1 MTAPKNYAVHACQ
14 YSILAWLLA
23 QFDCSSPS
31 TKVLH
36 GQVHLTFPIW
46 WADVLS
52 SFKQNSN
59 ETFWDVVDDELDATR
74 TSTSSTTTLS
84 DKNGLSLNDNKS
96 NNKWN
101 ESFILFSPS
110 FSSLN
115 GSIVF
120 CSRKRKLTVRTQC
133 WDLHPTYYWL
143 VNCFYYAR
151 YQWWWWRWLTRL
163 WRSNRSAKVVP
174 LWAVTLLLLRS

>member
-1 MTAPKNYAVHACQ
+1 MQYMHANIP
-14 YSILAWLLA
+14 YLLD
-23 QFDCSSPS
+23 FWRN
-31 TKVLH
+31 LI
-36 GQVHLTFPIW
+36 VHLPLLKCSMGRFIW
-46 WADVLS
+46 PFL
-52 SFKQNSN
+52 F
-59 ETFWDVVDDELDATR
+59 DELMCFLHLNKTQMKR
-74 TSTSSTTTLS
+74 FETWSMMNSMQPEQVLLRPQLCLT
-84 DKNGLSLNDNKS
+84 KNGLSLNDNKS

-151 YQWWWWRWLTRL
+151 YQWWWWRWRWLTRL

>member
-1 MTAPKNYAVHACQ
+1 MQYMHANIPYLLDFWPNSIVH
-14 YSILAWLLA
+14 LPLLKCSMGRFIWPF
-23 QFDCSSPS
+23 QFDELMCFLHLNKTQMKRFETLSMMNSMQPEQVLLRPQLCL
-31 TKVLH
+31 TK
-36 GQVHLTFPIW
+36 T
-46 WADVLS
+46 AS
-52 SFKQNSN
+52 
-59 ETFWDVVDDELDATR
+59 A
-74 TSTSSTTTLS
+74 STTTRAITS
-84 DKNGLSLNDNKS
+84 ETEASSCSLY
-96 NNKWN
+96 
-101 ESFILFSPS
+101 
-110 FSSLN
+110 SSLN

-163 WRSNRSAKVVP
+163 WRSNWSAKVVP